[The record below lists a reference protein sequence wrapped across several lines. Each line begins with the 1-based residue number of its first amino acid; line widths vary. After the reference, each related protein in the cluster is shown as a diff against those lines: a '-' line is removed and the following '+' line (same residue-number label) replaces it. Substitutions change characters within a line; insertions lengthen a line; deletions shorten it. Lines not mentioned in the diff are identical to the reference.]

1 MLNPYNRL
9 ITMSWLA
16 NTDIQPCT
24 RARAVIEYVGKYA
37 AKAEKAST
45 SYKELAATVLPFI
58 NQDTLKPFKSF
69 VTKIMNRLVGER
81 DWSTQEVCHL
91 LLNLPL
97 SNSTR
102 RVLNVNVKRPKD
114 QPQLFVRYKGQVDG
128 SGTIAKARKG
138 RSLLQKYMERPEELE
153 HVTYL
158 DFCRKFTHDN
168 KPRRRPRAKDRCLNI
183 WPRYKK
189 DNDDEMEDFARARLM
204 LHHPCR
210 TLADLYK
217 DDIDEDVKTT
227 YQAVYASCLFGHN
240 HPLDGYDD
248 EDETFDF
255 ADASPDDPQGPDHT
269 GCDYYWVNDCYRVS
283 PEVAHCIWC
292 NHKLAISHL
301 SRRIQ
306 CGECRHDKPPAT
318 FLSSTQTMYHPVCR
332 DCDPGMYQ

>member
-16 NTDIQPCT
+16 NTDIQACT
-24 RARAVIEYVGKYA
+24 GARAVIEYVGKYA

-58 NQDTLKPFKSF
+58 NQDALKPFKNF
-69 VTKIMNRLVGER
+69 VAKIMNKLVGER
-81 DWSTQEVCHL
+81 DWSAQEVCHL
-91 LLNLPL
+91 LLDLPL

-102 RVLNVNVKRPKD
+102 RVLNVNIKRPED
-114 QPQLFVRYKGQVDG
+114 QPQLFVHYEGQVDG
-128 SGTIAKARKG
+128 SGTVAQARKG
-138 RSLLQKYMERPEELE
+138 ISLLQKYMERPEELE
-153 HVTYL
+153 HITYL
-158 DFCRKFTHDN
+158 EFCRKFTHDN

-189 DNDDEMEDFARARLM
+189 DNDDEMEDFARAKLM
-204 LHHPCR
+204 LHHPWR

-227 YQAVYASCLFGHN
+227 YQAVYASCLFGHT

-255 ADASPDDPQGPDHT
+255 ADASPDDPNAYQDAQSVEASFDELARRRPD
-269 GCDYYWVNDCYRVS
+269 
-283 PEVAHCIWC
+283 A
-292 NHKLAISHL
+292 
-301 SRRIQ
+301 
-306 CGECRHDKPPAT
+306 
-318 FLSSTQTMYHPVCR
+318 
-332 DCDPGMYQ
+332 